1 MSVGTWQIIIF
12 IIILLLYFLPYV
24 IARVRK
30 LKNKRSVFFLNLF
43 LGWTVVGFFVLL
55 FYAAL
60 SNAHAPK
67 KLKK

>member
-1 MSVGTWQIIIF
+1 MSIETSQIFI

-24 IARVRK
+24 IARSRK

-43 LGWTVVGFFVLL
+43 IGWTAIGFFVLL
-55 FYAAL
+55 FYSAL

-67 KLKK
+67 KVNS